1 MSLQPYR
8 SLCFFCGLALRML
21 NIYKKLQ
28 ARAHWIKSGS
38 WCQVPAQRKLSG
50 TSSTAQHTHIHAGT
64 PKGICSLWRWAAPT
78 NQIKV
83 AQLCEPLLLFTV
95 SEKFTLLA
103 SCRHVAFQFSSAYEQ
118 CKGGESGRRRGRE
131 TCLQVKSSYKNPFNP
146 TLNGRSVN
154 CWHFGLGSAWHD
166 DGGGRRVPGGRG
178 VAPLLRY
185 TIAMLLMLLL
195 LYRTC
200 TCCSAYRFV
209 LLLLLLLK
217 CTRL

>member
-1 MSLQPYR
+1 MANESFLACDFAVCTFPPCSLLPSLLSLCLCCCRCLKWTAFCFLLVFLVCCQFRRTFCKPYISCSFFLLIILILLRICCFIYVLQPYR
-8 SLCFFCGLALRML
+8 SLCFFCGLTLRML

-50 TSSTAQHTHIHAGT
+50 TSSTAQHTHTHAGT

-78 NQIKV
+78 NQIRV

-118 CKGGESGRRRGRE
+118 
-131 TCLQVKSSYKNPFNP
+131 
-146 TLNGRSVN
+146 
-154 CWHFGLGSAWHD
+154 
-166 DGGGRRVPGGRG
+166 
-178 VAPLLRY
+178 
-185 TIAMLLMLLL
+185 
-195 LYRTC
+195 
-200 TCCSAYRFV
+200 
-209 LLLLLLLK
+209 
-217 CTRL
+217 